1 MGHNTYEA
9 PAITEVGSLHDM
21 TLQFKTF
28 GAADGVILVI
38 PGVANVPIGES
49 DENGNISF

>member
-1 MGHNTYEA
+1 MALATYEPPRIDGA
-9 PAITEVGSLHDM
+9 GSLHDL

-38 PGVANVPIGES
+38 PGVGNVTIGES
-49 DENGNISF
+49 DGDGNVIS